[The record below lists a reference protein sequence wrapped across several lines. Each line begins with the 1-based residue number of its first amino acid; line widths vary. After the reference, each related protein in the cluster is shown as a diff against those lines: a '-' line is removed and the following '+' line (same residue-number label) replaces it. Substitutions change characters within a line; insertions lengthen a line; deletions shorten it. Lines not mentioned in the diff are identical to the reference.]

1 MNGTENLA
9 ELPIEERQLS
19 GALPIVRRYVMIFSR
34 KKYVGN
40 CRSIRGLDT
49 HSPGRRRFIM
59 VTPGPW
65 ELMVILLIVMVV
77 FGAKR
82 LPEIGKGM
90 GKGIREFKQSLREI
104 SDDEEPETP
113 SRIEG
118 NARTEEPKQEEKSTQ
133 E

>member
-1 MNGTENLA
+1 
-9 ELPIEERQLS
+9 
-19 GALPIVRRYVMIFSR
+19 
-34 KKYVGN
+34 
-40 CRSIRGLDT
+40 
-49 HSPGRRRFIM
+49 M